1 MAGLLRP
8 PLSSIK
14 PDVKVPV
21 DERAFFDALSPS
33 PFMPLPPMAMV
44 EAFPGAYYID
54 GCLSREECQGL
65 CDACDQCQD
74 LRFWSSAGRDDA
86 SARAFRD
93 ADTVEVRAE
102 RLAAALW
109 ARIHHL
115 LPSGMAALAVDG
127 TDPDDE
133 RELLGAWEAVAVN
146 YDCLFAKYPSGGAF
160 APHTDGRAIHS
171 FNVRSFYSIIVFLND
186 VPEGSGGG
194 TRFYAP
200 SAVQNLRRAD
210 GSQRWTSDASLAVG
224 EVASVAGRMLIF
236 DQSLV
241 HEGVPPQAPHLKY
254 IIRSDVMYE
263 RTPKLCDSDAD
274 RCAYELFKRAEDVA
288 ERGDA
293 DEAIKIFKKATH
305 MMGPL
310 LREMMAI

>member
-115 LPSGMAALAVDG
+115 LPSGMAAG
-127 TDPDDE
+127 QDD
-133 RELLGAWEAVAVN
+133 RWQRLGALHRGRNRGRGYSVVMKC
-146 YDCLFAKYPSGGAF
+146 YDHTQELRHISGREGGRTCSSA
-160 APHTDGRAIHS
+160 APRT
-171 FNVRSFYSIIVFLND
+171 
-186 VPEGSGGG
+186 GSDRGHIG
-194 TRFYAP
+194 TRKGPDRDNAP
-200 SAVQNLRRAD
+200 APVRPHARGQ
-210 GSQRWTSDASLAVG
+210 
-224 EVASVAGRMLIF
+224 I
-236 DQSLV
+236 
-241 HEGVPPQAPHLKY
+241 GV
-254 IIRSDVMYE
+254 R
-263 RTPKLCDSDAD
+263 
-274 RCAYELFKRAEDVA
+274 
-288 ERGDA
+288 
-293 DEAIKIFKKATH
+293 
-305 MMGPL
+305 
-310 LREMMAI
+310 